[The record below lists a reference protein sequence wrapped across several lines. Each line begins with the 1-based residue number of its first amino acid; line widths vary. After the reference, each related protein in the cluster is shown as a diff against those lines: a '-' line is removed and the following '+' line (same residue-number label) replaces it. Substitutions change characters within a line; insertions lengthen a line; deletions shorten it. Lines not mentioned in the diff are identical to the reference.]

1 MYSLTDK
8 ISFDLDQIRE
18 FGRVTG
24 DDGPV
29 HSVDGIVQGGLI
41 IGCLPKLLNDIM
53 TRDKLHAGY
62 THSVSMI
69 LEAKFRTKLPAG
81 RVATIEFTY
90 EDPKSIISKIRWRL
104 FDDEFEYCYGRWVIY
119 KSKS

>member
-1 MYSLTDK
+1 MQS
-8 ISFDLDQIRE
+8 ISTSILFSQEQVND
-18 FGRVTG
+18 FGRLTG

-29 HSVDGIVQGGLI
+29 HSKEGIVQGGLI
-41 IGCLPKLLNDIM
+41 LSCLPKYFKNLMIEK
-53 TRDKLHAGY
+53 KLMGGY
-62 THSVSMI
+62 IYSVSMI

-81 RVATIEFTY
+81 RVVTIEFTY